1 MHEEAQKI
9 YLSIFLS
16 LYPKI
21 SAIASGATP
30 IGSVGRAPDDIYS
43 WVLKQNRWKN
53 DQKVLLLPSGATFFI
68 NLSNSNILYSE
79 IVKQGCDI
87 WSSSCV
93 IVTKTRMPW
102 FITKV
107 RPRDPSCVARYT
119 HMDALCWYISVSTTQ
134 RKSWWTHWVP
144 WEPLGFIL
152 CKS

>member
-1 MHEEAQKI
+1 MDEEVQKI
-9 YLSIFLS
+9 YLSIFLN
-16 LYPKI
+16 LYLKI
-21 SAIASGATP
+21 SVIASGATP
-30 IGSVGRAPDDIYS
+30 IGSVGRADDDIYL

-68 NLSNSNILYSE
+68 NLNNLNILYSE
-79 IVKQGCDI
+79 TVKQGCDI
-87 WSSSCV
+87 WFSSCV

-119 HMDALCWYISVSTTQ
+119 YMDVLCWYVSVSMTQ
-134 RKSWWTHWVP
+134 RKSWWTHWIP
-144 WEPLGFIL
+144 WEPLGFII

>member
-1 MHEEAQKI
+1 MHEEVQKI
-9 YLSIFLS
+9 YLFIFLS

-30 IGSVGRAPDDIYS
+30 IRSAGRAPDDIYS

-53 DQKVLLLPSGATFFI
+53 DQKVLLLPSGVTFFI

-79 IVKQGCDI
+79 TVKQGCDI

-93 IVTKTRMPW
+93 IATKTRMPW
-102 FITKV
+102 FIMKV

-119 HMDALCWYISVSTTQ
+119 HMDALYWYISVSTTR